1 METYNIQAYRECDT
15 CSKKPGSPTLCSG
28 CLNNRSAIEQRD
40 NIIKELMHKME
51 IIDLLINKI

>member
-1 METYNIQAYRECDT
+1 MKIRNIQAYRECDT

-40 NIIKELMHKME
+40 SIIDELINKMK
-51 IIDLLINKI
+51 IIDLLINKT